1 MICSCSFCARFL
13 FFFFLYMHA
22 GFLRGVFYVYFP
34 RDVTTSAMKRIKA
47 EGPFTHLVFCL
58 MGKETQADRVPITAM
73 YTIPMHAGAADRS
86 LHVYDYQNC
95 KKNKQK
101 QGCLCYVMYVR
112 AVDDMPPFSTENW
125 DQSPF

>member
-1 MICSCSFCARFL
+1 MICSCSFSARFL

-58 MGKETQADRVPITAM
+58 MGKETQADRVPITDDS
-73 YTIPMHAGAADRS
+73 HACRGRRS
-86 LHVYDYQNC
+86 IIALHVYDYQNC